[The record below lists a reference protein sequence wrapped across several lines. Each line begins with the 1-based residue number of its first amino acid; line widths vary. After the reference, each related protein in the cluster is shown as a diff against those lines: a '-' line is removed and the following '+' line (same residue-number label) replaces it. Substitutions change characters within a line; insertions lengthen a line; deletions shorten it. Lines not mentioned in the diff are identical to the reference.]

1 MGSEILRPESQDA
14 DPTATPEVE
23 FALVLSRMVNSVN
36 SDPEHLRA
44 MVYELARHK
53 LQEQFKSGEFGDI
66 RQLSKSLEIAIRG
79 VEDFSRRNGPAIAAL
94 PQPESAQRQQRAL
107 VDLPRSSV
115 AGARSISEPAE
126 AWLDG
131 EVSRPSRSRFTA
143 PWRFATAI
151 AIALAVIFAVKQH
164 GLTIGGLRRHVNRVV
179 AVARPEAG
187 KPAQASPP
195 AAATAAG
202 LAPSRP
208 SPLVPTAF
216 GIYAVSDH
224 KLYELDSLP
233 GRAPDIRVAISHLI
247 TTPTRTTLPDGHIRF
262 IVYRRDSATNAAD
275 SADVRLIA
283 KVARETSFDPAGKPV
298 VSKMDDSWV
307 IRNISIPYRTAPDK
321 HSPDMYDIQSETP
334 KTALTPGRY
343 ALVLDGRAYDFTV
356 AGTVTDPRHC
366 LERLA
371 ATNGQ
376 FYSQCR
382 KP

>member
-1 MGSEILRPESQDA
+1 MGSEILRPESRDA
-14 DPTATPEVE
+14 DPTPTPEVE
-23 FALVLSRMVNSVN
+23 FALVLSRMIDSVN

-44 MVYELARHK
+44 TIYELARHK
-53 LQEQFKSGEFGDI
+53 LHEQFKSGEFGDI
-66 RQLSKSLEIAIRG
+66 GQLSKSLETAIRG

-94 PQPESAQRQQRAL
+94 PKPESAQRQQRAL
-107 VDLPRSSV
+107 VDSPRSSV
-115 AGARSISEPAE
+115 ADVRSVNESAE

-131 EVSRPSRSRFTA
+131 EVSRPGRFRFTA

-151 AIALAVIFAVKQH
+151 AIALAVIFAMRQH

-179 AVARPEAG
+179 AVVRPNAA
-187 KPAQASPP
+187 KPAQVLPP
-195 AAATAAG
+195 ALSAAAG
-202 LAPSRP
+202 SAPARR
-208 SPLVPTAF
+208 SPLVPTSF

-224 KLYELDSLP
+224 KLYELDPLP

-275 SADVRLIA
+275 NADVRLIA
-283 KVARETSFDPAGKPV
+283 KVARETSFDHAGKPV
-298 VSKMDDSWV
+298 VSKVDDSWV
-307 IRNISIPYRTAPDK
+307 IRNVSIPYRTAPDK
-321 HSPDMYDIQSETP
+321 DNPDMYDIQSEDP
-334 KTALTPGRY
+334 RTALTPGRY
-343 ALVLDGRAYDFTV
+343 ALVLDGRAYDFIV
-356 AGTVTDPRHC
+356 AGAVTDPRHC